1 MRKILIS
8 QKELLKIISII
19 IIGKVIRFLAK
30 NKNRKDSKK
39 QLDVALHISF
49 VVELEVVEKK

>member
-8 QKELLKIISII
+8 QKELLKIISTI
-19 IIGKVIRFLAK
+19 IIGKVIRFFAK

-39 QLDVALHISF
+39 QLDVVLNISF
-49 VVELEVVEKK
+49 VVELEVIEKK

>member
-39 QLDVALHISF
+39 QLDVALNISF
-49 VVELEVVEKK
+49 VAELEVVEKK

>member
-39 QLDVALHISF
+39 QLDVVLNISF
-49 VVELEVVEKK
+49 VVELEVIEKK